1 VFEKALNVF
10 KIDDL
15 RKKIVTT
22 LLLLLVYRV
31 GMQIPIPGISLQT
44 VHDFL
49 KRAEQQGAEGGGPF
63 GGFFTMV
70 GVLSAGGLLS
80 IGIFSLGI
88 MPYISSSIIFSIL
101 GKVVP
106 ALEKMVKEG
115 SQGQKRLNQWMRWGT
130 VPICLVQA
138 VFVVQGIIMNPGN
151 ALPGAAGLQL
161 VNRAEWDGVF
171 PGYWVGFFVPAVL
184 ALTAGTLF
192 LMWIGEQ
199 ITEYGVGNGIS
210 LLIMAGILA
219 RMERMGEELFH
230 PAGAGNTESAFA
242 AGALKAV
249 MILILYLAVSMAVV
263 YVTKGTRRIP
273 IQYARMVR
281 GRGVYGG
288 QKHYL
293 PLKVNQANVMPVIF
307 SSSLLAFPAVIF
319 GVLEWSYA
327 KDMFSK
333 GHASW
338 VYTTLDV
345 ALIFFFSFFWV
356 QLMFQP
362 NEMAKNMK
370 EYGAFIPGIRPGK
383 ATADFLDKS
392 MVRLTLAGAFF
403 LVFIS
408 LLPQVVS
415 AVMDV
420 SYSSATF
427 LGGTSILIVV
437 AVALDLVDRMNA
449 QLLMRNYEGFM
460 KGTPRG

>member
-1 VFEKALNVF
+1 VFEKILNVF
-10 KIDDL
+10 RIDDL

-22 LLLLLVYRV
+22 LILLFVFRI
-31 GMQIPIPGISLQT
+31 GSQIPIPGVSLQR
-44 VHDFL
+44 VQQVL
-49 KRAEQQGAEGGGPF
+49 AEFERQGAESNNPF

-70 GVLSAGGLLS
+70 GVLSAGGLLQIS
-80 IGIFSLGI
+80 IFSLGI

-101 GKVVP
+101 AKVVP
-106 ALEKMVKEG
+106 AIEKVVKEG

-130 VPICLVQA
+130 VPICIVQA
-138 VFVVQGIIMNPGN
+138 AFVVKGVIMNPESIGFQGVVIVN
-151 ALPGAAGLQL
+151 PADWAGS
-161 VNRAEWDGVF
+161 F
-171 PGYWVGFFVPAVL
+171 PGIWLGFFVPAVI
-184 ALTAGTLF
+184 ALTCGTLF

-199 ITEYGVGNGIS
+199 ITEHGVGNGIS

-219 RMERMGEELFH
+219 RMERMGEDLFR
-230 PAGAGNTESAFA
+230 PTGTGDADSAFA
-242 AGALKAV
+242 QGMLKTAAIIV
-249 MILILYLAVSMAVV
+249 LYLAVSMAVV
-263 YVTKGTRRIP
+263 YVTKGSRRIP

-319 GVLEWSYA
+319 SMLEWSYA
-327 KDMFSK
+327 KDMFNK
-333 GHASW
+333 QHASW
-338 VYTTLDV
+338 TYTFLDV
-345 ALIFFFSFFWV
+345 SLIFFFSFFWV
-356 QLMFQP
+356 QLMLQP
-362 NEMAKNMK
+362 GEMAKNMK

-383 ATADFLDKS
+383 ATADFLDKV
-392 MVRLTLAGAFF
+392 MFRLTLAGAFF

-415 AVMDV
+415 NVMGV
-420 SYSSATF
+420 SYQSATF

-460 KGTPRG
+460 KGTPRMGQ

>member
-1 VFEKALNVF
+1 MFEKILNIF
-10 KIDDL
+10 RIDDL

-22 LLLLLVYRV
+22 LVFLFVYRI
-31 GMQIPIPGISLQT
+31 GFQIPIPGISLERVQQ
-44 VHDFL
+44 VQ
-49 KRAEQQGAEGGGPF
+49 KIIEEQGAGAGGAF
-63 GGFFTMV
+63 GGFFSMV
-70 GVLSAGGLLS
+70 SVLSAGGLLS

-106 ALEKMVKEG
+106 SIEKMVKEG

-138 VFVVQGIIMNPGN
+138 AFLVKGVIMNPGQVGFHGIELIN
-151 ALPGAAGLQL
+151 QADWTG
-161 VNRAEWDGVF
+161 F
-171 PGYWVGFFVPAVL
+171 PYFWMGFFVPAVL
-184 ALTAGTLF
+184 ALTCGTIF

-219 RMERMGEELFH
+219 RSERLFQDLFQGTGTGD
-230 PAGAGNTESAFA
+230 PDAAFA
-242 AGALKAV
+242 QGALKATV
-249 MILILYLAVSMAVV
+249 ILVLYLAVSMSVV
-263 YVTKGTRRIP
+263 YVTKGSRRIP

-288 QKHYL
+288 QKHFL

-319 GVLEWSYA
+319 GVLEWTFA
-327 KDMFSK
+327 KDLFNK
-333 GHASW
+333 QHASW
-338 VYTTLDV
+338 TYTILDV
-345 ALIFFFSFFWV
+345 TLIFFFSFFWV

-383 ATADFLDKS
+383 ATADFLDKV

-415 AVMDV
+415 SVMGV

-460 KGTPRG
+460 KGTPR

>member
-1 VFEKALNVF
+1 MFEKIVNVF
-10 KIDDL
+10 RIDEL

-22 LLLLLVYRV
+22 LILLFVFRIGTQV
-31 GMQIPIPGISLQT
+31 PIPGISLQR
-44 VHDFL
+44 VHSWL
-49 KRAEQQGAEGGGPF
+49 AEIEKQGAEAGGAF
-63 GGFFTMV
+63 GNFFNIV
-70 GVLSAGGLLS
+70 GSLSAGDLLQC
-80 IGIFSLGI
+80 GIFSLGI

-106 ALEKMVKEG
+106 SLEKMVKEG

-130 VPICLVQA
+130 VPICVVQA
-138 VFVVQGIIMNPGN
+138 AFVVKGVIMEPGN
-151 ALPGAAGLQL
+151 VGLHGIVL
-161 VNRAEWDGVF
+161 VDPAEWTGILGF
-171 PGYWVGFFVPAVL
+171 WGGFFIPAVL
-184 ALTAGTLF
+184 ALTCGTVF

-219 RMERMGEELFH
+219 RMESMGRDLFQSSGTGD
-230 PAGAGNTESAFA
+230 ADAAFA
-242 AGALKAV
+242 QGALRAAV
-249 MILILYLAVSMAVV
+249 IIILYLAVSMAVV

-307 SSSLLAFPAVIF
+307 ASSLLAFP
-319 GVLEWSYA
+319 GVLFGLLSWDYG

-333 GHASW
+333 QHASW
-338 VYTTLDV
+338 TYTTLDV

-362 NEMAKNMK
+362 NDMAKNMK

-383 ATADFLDKS
+383 ATAEFLDKV
-392 MVRLTLAGAFF
+392 MLRLTLAGAFF

-415 AVMDV
+415 SAMNI
-420 SYSSATF
+420 SYASATF

-437 AVALDLVDRMNA
+437 AVALDLVDRINA

-460 KGTPRG
+460 KGTPRMGQ

>member
-1 VFEKALNVF
+1 MFEKVLNVF

-22 LLLLLVYRV
+22 LILLFVYRIGAQV
-31 GMQIPIPGISLQT
+31 PLPGISLQR

-49 KRAEQQGAEGGGPF
+49 GEVQKQGADAGGAF
-63 GGFFTMV
+63 AGFFNMV
-70 GVLSAGGLLS
+70 GTLSAGGLLS

-106 ALEKMVKEG
+106 AIEKVVKEG

-130 VPICLVQA
+130 VPICIVQA
-138 VFVVQGIIMNPGN
+138 AFMVKGVVMNPGN
-151 ALPGAAGLQL
+151 AGFHGLTL
-161 VNRAEWDGVF
+161 VNPSEWEGF
-171 PGYWVGFFVPAVL
+171 PGLWLGFFVPAVL
-184 ALTAGTLF
+184 ALTCGTIF

-210 LLIMAGILA
+210 LLIMAGILS
-219 RMERMGEELFH
+219 RMENMGRDLFA
-230 PAGAGNTESAFA
+230 PTGSGDADAAFA
-242 AGALKAV
+242 QGALKAAV
-249 MILILYLAVSMAVV
+249 ILILYLAVSMAVV

-281 GRGVYGG
+281 GASVYGG
-288 QKHYL
+288 QKHFL

-307 SSSLLAFPAVIF
+307 SSSLLAFPTVLF
-319 GVLEWSYA
+319 GLIHWDYA
-327 KDMFSK
+327 KDMFSR
-333 GHASW
+333 GHGSW
-338 VYTTLDV
+338 TYTSLDI

-383 ATADFLDKS
+383 ATAEFLDKA

-415 AVMDV
+415 NVMGV
-420 SYSSATF
+420 SYASATF

-460 KGTPRG
+460 KGTPRMGQ

>member
-1 VFEKALNVF
+1 MFEKVLNVF
-10 KIDDL
+10 RIDDL

-22 LLLLLVYRV
+22 LILLFVFRI
-31 GMQIPIPGISLQT
+31 GTQIPIPGISLQR
-44 VHDFL
+44 VYDFL
-49 KRAEQQGAEGGGPF
+49 REVEKQGAEAGGAF
-63 GGFFTMV
+63 GGFFNMV
-70 GVLSAGGLLS
+70 GVLSAGSLLQ

-106 ALEKMVKEG
+106 SLEKMVKEG

-130 VPICLVQA
+130 VPICIVQA
-138 VFVVQGIIMNPGN
+138 AFVVKGVIMDPSNIGFPGI
-151 ALPGAAGLQL
+151 QL

-171 PGYWVGFFVPAVL
+171 PGFWLGFFVPAVL
-184 ALTAGTLF
+184 ALTCGTVF

-219 RMERMGEELFH
+219 RMERLGEDLFRSTGTGD
-230 PAGAGNTESAFA
+230 ADAAFA
-242 AGALKAV
+242 QGALKAAV
-249 MILILYLAVSMAVV
+249 IILLYLAVTMAVV
-263 YVTKGTRRIP
+263 YVTKGSRRIP

-307 SSSLLAFPAVIF
+307 SSSLLAFPGVIF
-319 GVLEWSYA
+319 GLLNWSYG
-327 KDMFSK
+327 KDLFNK
-333 GHASW
+333 QHASW
-338 VYTTLDV
+338 TYTVLDV
-345 ALIFFFSFFWV
+345 GLIFFFSFFWV

-370 EYGAFIPGIRPGK
+370 EYGAFVPGIRPGK
-383 ATADFLDKS
+383 ATADFLDKV

-415 AVMDV
+415 SVLGV
-420 SYSSATF
+420 SYASATF

-437 AVALDLVDRMNA
+437 AVALDLVDRINA

-460 KGTPRG
+460 KGTPR

>member
-1 VFEKALNVF
+1 MFEKVLNVF
-10 KIDDL
+10 RIDDL

-22 LLLLLVYRV
+22 LALLFVFRI
-31 GMQIPIPGISLQT
+31 GSQIPLPGISLQS
-44 VHDFL
+44 VHSFL
-49 KRAEQQGAEGGGPF
+49 AEVEKQGAAAGGAF
-63 GGFFTMV
+63 SGFFNMV
-70 GVLSAGGLLS
+70 GTLSAGGLLQ
-80 IGIFSLGI
+80 IGIFSMGI

-106 ALEKMVKEG
+106 SIEKMVKEG

-130 VPICLVQA
+130 VPICIVQA
-138 VFVVQGIIMNPGN
+138 SFVVKGVIMNPGN
-151 ALPGAAGLQL
+151 IGFHGIQL
-161 VNRAEWDGVF
+161 VNEQDWQGF
-171 PGYWVGFFVPAVL
+171 PGLWLGFFVPAVL
-184 ALTAGTLF
+184 ALTCGTIF

-219 RMERMGEELFH
+219 RMERMGEDLFK
-230 PAGAGNTESAFA
+230 PTGSGDADAAFA
-242 AGALKAV
+242 QGALKAV
-249 MILILYLAVSMAVV
+249 VILVLYLAVSMSVV
-263 YVTKGTRRIP
+263 YVTKGSRRIP

-319 GVLEWSYA
+319 SLMDWQYG
-327 KDMFSK
+327 KDLFNK
-333 GHASW
+333 QHGSW
-338 VYTTLDV
+338 VYTALDV
-345 ALIFFFSFFWV
+345 SLIFFFSFFWV

-362 NEMAKNMK
+362 SEMAKNMK

-383 ATADFLDKS
+383 ATADFLDKV
-392 MVRLTLAGAFF
+392 MFRLTLAGAFF

-415 AVMDV
+415 TVMGV
-420 SYSSATF
+420 SYTSATF

-460 KGTPRG
+460 KGTPRT

>member
-1 VFEKALNVF
+1 MFEKIINVF
-10 KIDDL
+10 RIDDL
-15 RKKIVTT
+15 RRKIVTT
-22 LLLLLVYRV
+22 LLLLFVYRI
-31 GMQIPIPGISLQT
+31 GFQIPIPGISLQR
-44 VHDFL
+44 VQEVL
-49 KRAEQQGAEGGGPF
+49 GQIEAQGAGGSGPF
-63 GGFFTMV
+63 GGFFNMV

-106 ALEKMVKEG
+106 SIEKVVKEG

-130 VPICLVQA
+130 VPICIVQA
-138 VFVVQGIIMNPGN
+138 AFVVKGIIMNPEN
-151 ALPGAAGLQL
+151 AGIMNVEL
-161 VNRAEWDGVF
+161 VSQNDWTGF
-171 PGYWVGFFVPAVL
+171 PGFWLGFFVPAIL
-184 ALTAGTLF
+184 ALTCGTIF

-219 RMERMGEELFH
+219 RAEMLFQDLFRSSGTGD
-230 PAGAGNTESAFA
+230 AEAAFA
-242 AGALKAV
+242 TGALKAAV
-249 MILILYLAVSMAVV
+249 ILILYLAVSMAVV
-263 YVTKGTRRIP
+263 YVTKGSRRIP

-288 QKHYL
+288 QKHFL

-307 SSSLLAFPAVIF
+307 ASSLLAFPGVFF
-319 GVLEWSYA
+319 GMIHWDYG
-327 KDMFSK
+327 KDLFNK
-333 GHASW
+333 QHASW
-338 VYTTLDV
+338 TYTFLDIG
-345 ALIFFFSFFWV
+345 LIFFFSFFWV

-383 ATADFLDKS
+383 ATADFLDKL
-392 MVRLTLAGAFF
+392 MFRLTLAGAFF

-415 AVMDV
+415 SLMGV
-420 SYSSATF
+420 SYSAATF

-460 KGTPRG
+460 KGTPR

>member
-1 VFEKALNVF
+1 MFEKVLNVF
-10 KIDDL
+10 RIDDL

-22 LLLLLVYRV
+22 LALLFVFRL
-31 GMQIPIPGISLQT
+31 GSQIPIPGISLQA
-44 VHDFL
+44 VHSFL
-49 KRAEQQGAEGGGPF
+49 AEVEKQGAAAGGAF
-63 GGFFTMV
+63 SGFFNMV
-70 GVLSAGGLLS
+70 GTLSAGGLLQ
-80 IGIFSLGI
+80 IGIFSMGI

-106 ALEKMVKEG
+106 SIEKMVKEG

-130 VPICLVQA
+130 VPICIVQA
-138 VFVVQGIIMNPGN
+138 AFVVKGVIMNPGN
-151 ALPGAAGLQL
+151 IGFHGIEL
-161 VNRAEWDGVF
+161 VNEADWAGF
-171 PGYWVGFFVPAVL
+171 PGFWIGFFVPAVL
-184 ALTAGTLF
+184 ALTCGTIF

-219 RMERMGEELFH
+219 RMETMFQDLFRTSGTGDDE
-230 PAGAGNTESAFA
+230 AAFA
-242 AGALKAV
+242 QGALKSV
-249 MILILYLAVSMAVV
+249 VILVVYLAVSMAVV
-263 YVTKGTRRIP
+263 YVTKGSRRIP

-307 SSSLLAFPAVIF
+307 SSSLLAFPGVIF
-319 GVLEWSYA
+319 SLVNWQYG
-327 KDMFSK
+327 KDLFNK
-333 GHASW
+333 QHASW
-338 VYTTLDV
+338 TYTFLDV

-362 NEMAKNMK
+362 SEMAKNMK

-383 ATADFLDKS
+383 ATADFLDKV
-392 MVRLTLAGAFF
+392 MFRLTLAGAFF

-415 AVMDV
+415 AVMGV
-420 SYSSATF
+420 SYTSATF

>member
-1 VFEKALNVF
+1 MFDKIVNVF

-22 LLLLLVYRV
+22 LILLFVYRI
-31 GMQIPIPGISLQT
+31 GWQIPIPGISLQH
-44 VHDFL
+44 VHNAL
-49 KRAEQQGAEGGGPF
+49 AAVEKQGEGAGGAF
-63 GGFFTMV
+63 AGFFNMV
-70 GVLSAGGLLS
+70 GVLSAGGLLQF
-80 IGIFSLGI
+80 GIFSLGI

-106 ALEKMVKEG
+106 AIEKVVKEG

-130 VPICLVQA
+130 VPICIVQA
-138 VFVVQGIIMNPGN
+138 AFVVKGVIMNPAN
-151 ALPGAAGLQL
+151 MGLGGIIL
-161 VNRAEWDGVF
+161 VDPNDWQGF
-171 PGYWVGFFVPAVL
+171 PGFWLGFFVPAIL
-184 ALTAGTLF
+184 ALTAGTIF
-192 LMWIGEQ
+192 LMWVGEQ

-219 RMERMGEELFH
+219 RMERMGQELFA
-230 PAGAGNTESAFA
+230 PTGSGDADTAFA
-242 AGALKAV
+242 QGMLKTALV
-249 MILILYLAVSMAVV
+249 LVLYLGVSMAVV

-288 QKHYL
+288 QKHFL

-307 SSSLLAFPAVIF
+307 SSSLLAFPAVLF
-319 GVLEWSYA
+319 GLIHWDYG
-327 KDMFSK
+327 KDMFSR
-333 GHASW
+333 GHSGW
-338 VYTTLDV
+338 TYTVLDIS
-345 ALIFFFSFFWV
+345 LIFFFSFFWV

-362 NEMAKNMK
+362 AEMAKNMK

-383 ATADFLDKS
+383 ATADFLDKV
-392 MVRLTLAGAFF
+392 MFRLTLAGAFF

-415 AVMDV
+415 AVVGV

-460 KGTPRG
+460 KGTPR

>member
-1 VFEKALNVF
+1 MFEKILNVF

-22 LLLLLVYRV
+22 LILLFVYRI
-31 GMQIPIPGISLQT
+31 GTQIPIPGVSLQR
-44 VHDFL
+44 VHEWLADVE
-49 KRAEQQGAEGGGPF
+49 KQGAGAGGAF
-63 GGFFTMV
+63 SGFFNMV
-70 GVLSAGGLLS
+70 STLSAGGLLS
-80 IGIFSLGI
+80 ACIFSLGI

-106 ALEKMVKEG
+106 SIEKVVKEG

-130 VPICLVQA
+130 VPICIVQA
-138 VFVVQGIIMNPGN
+138 AFMVKGVIMAPENV
-151 ALPGAAGLQL
+151 GARVML
-161 VNRAEWDGVF
+161 VNPAEWEGF
-171 PGYWVGFFVPAVL
+171 PGLWLGFFVPAVI
-184 ALTAGTLF
+184 ALTCGTIF

-219 RMERMGEELFH
+219 RMEAMVYDIYK
-230 PAGAGNTESAFA
+230 PTGAGDADSAFA
-242 AGALKAV
+242 QGSLKAV
-249 MILILYLAVSMAVV
+249 VILALYLAVSMAVV

-281 GRGVYGG
+281 GASVYGG
-288 QKHYL
+288 QKHFL

-307 SSSLLAFPAVIF
+307 SSSLLAFPTVLF
-319 GVLEWSYA
+319 GLIGWNYA
-327 KDMFSK
+327 KDMFSR
-333 GHASW
+333 GHGSW
-338 VYTTLDV
+338 TYTFLDV

-383 ATADFLDKS
+383 ATAEFLDKA

-415 AVMDV
+415 EVMGV
-420 SYSSATF
+420 SYTSATF

-460 KGTPRG
+460 KGTPRMGQ

>member
-1 VFEKALNVF
+1 MFEKILSVF
-10 KIDDL
+10 RIEDL

-22 LLLLLVYRV
+22 LVLLFIYRI
-31 GMQIPIPGISLQT
+31 GWQIPIPGISLQS
-44 VHDFL
+44 VHHAL
-49 KRAEQQGAEGGGPF
+49 SIVEKQGAEAGGAF
-63 GGFFTMV
+63 NTFFNMV
-70 GVLSAGGLLS
+70 GVLSAGGILQF
-80 IGIFSLGI
+80 GIFSMGI

-106 ALEKMVKEG
+106 SIEKMVKEG

-130 VPICLVQA
+130 IPICVVQA
-138 VFVVQGIIMNPGN
+138 AFVVKGVIMDPSQI
-151 ALPGAAGLQL
+151 GLRGVQL
-161 VNRAEWDGVF
+161 VDMSDWTGF
-171 PGYWVGFFVPAVL
+171 PGFWLGFFVPAVL
-184 ALTAGTLF
+184 ALTCGTVF

-199 ITEYGVGNGIS
+199 ITEYGLGNGIS

-219 RMERMGEELFH
+219 RMERMGEDLFRSSGTGD
-230 PAGAGNTESAFA
+230 AETAFA
-242 AGALKAV
+242 QGMLKTV
-249 MILILYLAVSMAVV
+249 MIVLLYLAVSMAVV

-307 SSSLLAFPAVIF
+307 SSSLLAFPAVLF
-319 GVLEWSYA
+319 GLLHWDYA

-333 GHASW
+333 GHASFT
-338 VYTTLDV
+338 YTFLDIF
-345 ALIFFFSFFWV
+345 LIFFFSFFWV

-362 NEMAKNMK
+362 SEMAKNMK

-383 ATADFLDKS
+383 ATSEFLDKV
-392 MVRLTLAGAFF
+392 MLRLTLAGAFF
-403 LVFIS
+403 LVFVS

-415 AVMDV
+415 TAMNV

-460 KGTPRG
+460 KGTPR

>member
-1 VFEKALNVF
+1 MFEKIVNVF
-10 KIDDL
+10 RIDDL

-22 LLLLLVYRV
+22 LILLFVFRI
-31 GMQIPIPGISLQT
+31 GTQIPIPGISIQR
-44 VHDFL
+44 VHSWL
-49 KRAEQQGAEGGGPF
+49 AEVEKQGSEAGGAF
-63 GGFFTMV
+63 GNFFNIV
-70 GVLSAGGLLS
+70 GVLSAGGLLQV
-80 IGIFSLGI
+80 GIFSLGI

-106 ALEKMVKEG
+106 SIEKMVKEG

-138 VFVVQGIIMNPGN
+138 AFVVKGVIMHPENVGLHGIV
-151 ALPGAAGLQL
+151 L
-161 VNRAEWDGVF
+161 VDPNEWTGILGF
-171 PGYWVGFFVPAVL
+171 WGGFFVPAVL
-184 ALTAGTLF
+184 ALTCGTIF

-219 RMERMGEELFH
+219 RMERMGQDLFH
-230 PAGAGNTESAFA
+230 SSGAGDADAAFA
-242 AGALKAV
+242 QGALRAAV
-249 MILILYLAVSMAVV
+249 VIILYLAVSMAVV

-307 SSSLLAFPAVIF
+307 SSSLLAFP
-319 GVLEWSYA
+319 GVLFGLLDWQYG
-327 KDMFSK
+327 KDMFNK
-333 GHASW
+333 QHASW
-338 VYTTLDV
+338 TYTTLDV
-345 ALIFFFSFFWV
+345 SLIFFFSFFWV

-362 NEMAKNMK
+362 NDMAKNMK

-383 ATADFLDKS
+383 ATAEFLDKV
-392 MVRLTLAGAFF
+392 MLRLTLAGAFF

-415 AVMDV
+415 SAMNI
-420 SYSSATF
+420 SYQSATF

-437 AVALDLVDRMNA
+437 AVALDLVDRINA

-460 KGTPRG
+460 KGTPRMGQ